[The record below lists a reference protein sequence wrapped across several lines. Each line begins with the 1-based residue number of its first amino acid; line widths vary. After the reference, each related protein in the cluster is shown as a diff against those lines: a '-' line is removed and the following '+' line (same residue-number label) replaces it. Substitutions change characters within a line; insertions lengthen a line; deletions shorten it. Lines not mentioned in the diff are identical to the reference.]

1 MFGGDQE
8 SCAIRGAPNEAL
20 ERERGLKREKGLKRI
35 WRACGSQTVFLGT
48 QFPPWRHPWHHL
60 ESRHVDQGDG

>member
-35 WRACGSQTVFLGT
+35 WRALWFSNCVPRNPVSPVEAPLAPLGKSACGS
-48 QFPPWRHPWHHL
+48 R
-60 ESRHVDQGDG
+60 